1 MIGDKEL
8 ICRALLGDQEAQK
21 ECTEKGILIP
31 CHGAKEKCKFA
42 TEILMGTIKQNV
54 FVVVQK
60 AQKSLT
66 NGTRYHEITLVQHR
80 LLESVVSVLSGKRK
94 KSVQGHSAAQSQE
107 WNEKAMIFAVK
118 LNQRRNNY
126 EN

>member
-1 MIGDKEL
+1 
-8 ICRALLGDQEAQK
+8 
-21 ECTEKGILIP
+21 
-31 CHGAKEKCKFA
+31 
-42 TEILMGTIKQNV
+42 MGTIKQNV

-60 AQKSLT
+60 AQKSLA
-66 NGTRYHEITLVQHR
+66 NGKRYHEIIHAQHR
-80 LLESVVSVLSGKRK
+80 LLESVVNVLSGKRK